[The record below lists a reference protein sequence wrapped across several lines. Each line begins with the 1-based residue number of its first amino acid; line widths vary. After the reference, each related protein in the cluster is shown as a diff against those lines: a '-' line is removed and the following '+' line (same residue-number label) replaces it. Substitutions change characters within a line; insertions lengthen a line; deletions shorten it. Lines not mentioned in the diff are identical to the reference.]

1 MLKKTKKKSDG
12 NGEIGQRL
20 PETPS
25 EGCSYLRALLSASL
39 SAFDFLDLAGAQD
52 QHAVLEAAHL
62 TRGRRPQ
69 TGGRRL
75 LVPGGPVGQMYE
87 PIKGE

>member
-1 MLKKTKKKSDG
+1 M
-12 NGEIGQRL
+12 
-20 PETPS
+20 
-25 EGCSYLRALLSASL
+25 LLSVSL

-69 TGGRRL
+69 TRGRCL
-75 LVPGGPVGQMYE
+75 LVPGGRVGKSLNQS
-87 PIKGE
+87 KAFSKCFC